1 MVKCPYCEAKLF
13 PPEKH
18 NLFVDCSACG
28 KSFYVVKTKTGW
40 EGSKTPQKKYKEKPK
55 TSLAVESPKIKTE
68 IEKPRI
74 KTEIEPAVEE

>member
-1 MVKCPYCEAKLF
+1 MVKCPYCEVELN

-28 KSFYVVKTKTGW
+28 KSFYVVKTETGW
-40 EGSKTPQKKYKEKPK
+40 EGSKTPQKIYKKSK
-55 TSLAVESPKIKTE
+55 TSLVVESPKIKTE
-68 IEKPRI
+68 IERPRI